1 MAGGFGGMA
10 DRYLVRNNIYTEKEL
25 WSKRPVPKKHVK
37 KPSPKAR
44 TFDEWKAKGYHV
56 VRGEKAHRFRE
67 DGKALFSQKQ
77 VVKNDNFQNHGD
89 GGWENIHN
97 QSDLWD
103 HPDFYD
109 GWDNIGDKD

>member
-1 MAGGFGGMA
+1 MFRTYEEWRAHNYQVLRGQ
-10 DRYLVRNNIYTEKEL
+10 
-25 WSKRPVPKKHVK
+25 
-37 KPSPKAR
+37 KAR
-44 TFDEWKAKGYHV
+44 K
-56 VRGEKAHRFRE
+56 FRK
-67 DGKALFSQKQ
+67 DGKALFSHTK
-77 VVKNDNFQNHGD
+77 VSGLEEHNHGD